1 MKSLGIIS
9 EFNPFHNGHQYL
21 LNKAKNELDTDLAI
35 SIMSGDFVQRG
46 EAAIMDK
53 FARAEVAIK
62 SGFDMVI
69 EMPCYVSLQAA
80 EFFAFKSVF
89 ILDKINV
96 DYLVFGV
103 ENLDGNEFLENAKKV
118 IKNSTYIDKLTK
130 KYLNDGFSYPKARN
144 KALEE
149 FVGKKYLTSNN
160 ILALEYVRAIN
171 KLNSNMKP
179 YPIRRIKT
187 LNKDE
192 NIYNSKFA
200 SSTAIRKN
208 LDFNIKG
215 LMPDESYQKLNN
227 FLNTYKKFDDTLLYN
242 IFRYKVII
250 EKEPMDKII
259 GYEEGLSSYLENL
272 AKVHVSNDD
281 FLNDATS
288 KRYTK
293 SRIKRLILNY
303 ILDNE
308 KCLNEVDISFI
319 KILSYN
325 KKATEYFGEMTNNI
339 NLIINKKDIY
349 NLDKQNKLV
358 YEKMIQA
365 SNIYSLGINRDFD
378 LDYKHNN
385 RPIGW

>member
-21 LNKAKNELDTDLAI
+21 LNQAKNELDSDLAI

-46 EAAIMDK
+46 EPAIMDK
-53 FARAEVAIK
+53 FSRAKVAIK

-69 EMPCYVSLQAA
+69 EMPCFVSLQAA
-80 EFFAFKSVF
+80 EFFAFKSVC
-89 ILDKINV
+89 ILDKMSV

-103 ENLDGNEFLENAKKV
+103 ENLDAYEFLENAKKV

-130 KYLNDGFSYPKARN
+130 EYLNDGLSYPKAHN
-144 KALEE
+144 KALEA
-149 FVGKKYLTSNN
+149 FVGKEFLTSNN

-215 LMPDESYQKLNN
+215 LMPVESYQKLNN

-242 IFRYKVII
+242 TFRYKVII

-272 AKVHVSNDD
+272 AKVHFSYDD
-281 FLNDATS
+281 FLNEATS
-288 KRYTK
+288 KRYTR
-293 SRIKRLILNY
+293 SRIKRLVLNY
-303 ILDNE
+303 ILDNDNY
-308 KCLNEVDISFI
+308 LNEIDISFI

-325 KKATEYFGEMTNNI
+325 EKATEYFGEMTNNT
-339 NLIINKKDIY
+339 NLIINKKDIN

-365 SNIYSLGINRDFD
+365 SNLYSLGINRDFD

-385 RPIGW
+385 RPIG